1 MGNCTGL
8 FSSCEG
14 KDGQTNAI
22 KKVNKDKI
30 QEALNHNKNLENFN
44 QPNFE
49 ESQTGKWN
57 DIRSP

>member
-49 ESQTGKWN
+49 ES
-57 DIRSP
+57 